1 MFAGGFFEIW
11 GGGGGGGLFFS
22 NVPKQSTGASRVL
35 KMEKKNRQQSVESFL
50 RTK

>member
-1 MFAGGFFEIW
+1 MFAGGFLKF
-11 GGGGGGGLFFS
+11 GRGGGLFLS

-35 KMEKKNRQQSVESFL
+35 KMEKKTDNNLLRDSL

>member
-1 MFAGGFFEIW
+1 MFAGGFLKF
-11 GGGGGGGLFFS
+11 GGGEGLFLS

-35 KMEKKNRQQSVESFL
+35 KMEKKKTDNNLLRDSL

>member
-11 GGGGGGGLFFS
+11 GGGGLFLS